1 MFKLIKN
8 ILFNRQF
15 SKLAVYG
22 FGQAFNLITPLLV
35 APYIISIC
43 GKDVFGKVSACL
55 AVYFFLMVFVDYG
68 SDIAGVKD
76 VSVYRED
83 KAVLS
88 SMLNT
93 AYASR
98 LVMLAAVLLLVVL
111 SVMAIPALATEKA
124 MYFMA
129 FPVLAAQAISPVW
142 VFQGLEDFK
151 WATFIN
157 IFSKGFYLAGVFISV
172 KHPEDYIYINL
183 FWGMG
188 MLLANAAALW
198 YLSYR
203 FGINIARTST
213 VEVSAFLKKHFAL
226 LWSQI
231 FFSLQMYAPLIIVKW
246 FGGDALAGRYRII
259 EQVLV
264 IFRTYILLFF
274 NFVYPRVCYLLEQN
288 IAACIRLW
296 RTYNGANFLFIVISM
311 VLVYGNAG
319 LIVNHFDPAETKT
332 LAHTLRIATGLPLAF
347 GISVPLRQLLLAYGL
362 QKAYVRI
369 TFVMVVSSLVLLISL
384 LYRYGINGAITALIL
399 AEAATAALFA
409 VAIKTRPRHH

>member
-1 MFKLIKN
+1 MFGFIKN
-8 ILFNRQF
+8 IVFNKQF
-15 SKLAVYG
+15 HKFAVYG
-22 FGQAFNLITPLLV
+22 FGQGFNLVTPILV
-35 APYIISIC
+35 MPYIISIC
-43 GKDVFGKVSACL
+43 GKDVFGRVSACL

-83 KAVLS
+83 KKALS
-88 SMLNT
+88 AMLST

-111 SVMAIPALATEKA
+111 SVVVIPALATEKA

-129 FPVLAAQAISPVW
+129 LPVLAAQAISPIW

-151 WATFIN
+151 WTTFIN
-157 IFSKGFYLAGVFISV
+157 IFSKGFYMAGVFLFV
-172 KHPEDYIYINL
+172 KQAEDYVYINL
-183 FWGMG
+183 IWGMG

-203 FGINIARTST
+203 FNIKVTHTSNA
-213 VEVSAFLKKHFAL
+213 EVVTFLNKHFAL

-246 FGGDALAGRYRII
+246 FGGDTLAGRYRII
-259 EQVLV
+259 EYVIV

-288 IAACIRLW
+288 TAACMRLW
-296 RTYNGANFLFIVISM
+296 RTYNGANFLFIAISM
-311 VLVYGNAG
+311 VLVYCNAG
-319 LIVNHFDPAETKT
+319 LIVKHFDATESGA
-332 LAHTLRIATGLPLAF
+332 LIYTLRIATGLPLAF
-347 GISVPLRQLLLAYGL
+347 GISVPLRQLLLGYGL
-362 QKAYVRI
+362 QKAYIRI
-369 TFVMVVSSLVLLISL
+369 TFIMVVAGLGLLISL

-399 AEAATAALFA
+399 AEAATAVLFA
-409 VAIKTRPRHH
+409 IAIKTRPRHH